1 MDINTK
7 FNLFYAYGV
16 NALADKL
23 ASIPHRP
30 IWSNPPYSVYN
41 FLLKKL
47 QIVQLDY
54 TNVND
59 QKMARVITLTGQI
72 FLGPVETDEL
82 NCSSR
87 TMSRTRIFLNNTL
100 SEQLLRCMSDS
111 HIALIHNI
119 VVRFLVEFSAY
130 PYNAFRTSSLLPG
143 DTFID
148 IGAFRG
154 YVSLKAAWKVG
165 SQGTVISIEP
175 IQTNANF
182 ISAQASANNLQNIQ
196 LMEAALS
203 LSNSKS
209 INFYRNKAQENSQ
222 NPNHLSANSKKIEV
236 DNLPVNS
243 LMNCISSTTSKKV
256 IISLTTNGTEI
267 EIAEHIINLA
277 SKIQIDYLEISIPVL
292 YTFKEVKETVKKFE
306 ANQCKTIYHYP
317 WLKIIRHF

>member
-7 FNLFYAYGV
+7 FSLFYAYGV

-23 ASIPHRP
+23 ASIPNRP
-30 IWSNPPYSVYN
+30 MWSNPPYSVYKL
-41 FLLKKL
+41 LLKRL

-54 TNVND
+54 VNIYD
-59 QKMARVITLTGQI
+59 QKMVRVRTLTGQV

-87 TMSRTRIFLNNTL
+87 TMFRTRVFLEDTL
-100 SEQLLRCMSDS
+100 SQQLLKCMSDS
-111 HIALIHNI
+111 HIALIHNLI
-119 VVRFLVEFSAY
+119 VRFLAEFSAY

-143 DTFID
+143 DTFVD

-165 SQGTVISIEP
+165 NQGHVISIEP

-196 LMEAALS
+196 LIKAALS
-203 LSNSKS
+203 LSSSKL

-236 DNLPVNS
+236 DNLSVDK
-243 LMNCISSTTSKKV
+243 LIDCISSTPSKKI

-267 EIAEHIINLA
+267 EIAEQIIDRA
-277 SKIQIDYLEISIPVL
+277 SKSHIDYLEISIPVL
-292 YTFKEVKETVKKFE
+292 YTFKDLKEIVKKFE
-306 ANQCKTIYHYP
+306 VNQCKTIYHYP
-317 WLKIIRHF
+317 WLKIIRCF